1 MAEPAPH
8 RAHPA
13 NRCSPGEGDSL
24 DSLAG
29 GMSHRAH
36 PADRYSPMRRVRR
49 VHFVGI
55 GGAGMG
61 GIAEVLHTLGFE
73 VTGSDLAA
81 GLMTARL
88 RSLGVRVDAGHDRAH
103 VAGAEVVVVSSA
115 VGEDN
120 PEVVEAR
127 RRHLPVVP
135 RAQMLAEIMRFFP
148 ASIAVAGTH
157 GKTTTTSL
165 VASLLA
171 AGGLDP
177 TFVIGGRLL
186 GAGTNA
192 RLGAGE
198 YLVAEADESDASFVL
213 LHPVFAVVTNIDADH
228 MPTYG
233 GDFERLRGAYLE
245 FLHRLPFYGLAVAC
259 LDDRHVR
266 ESLPSVARPVVTY
279 GIDTNADL
287 VATGIAAEGP
297 RTRFRVAGAGFDAST
312 ELTLNLPGRHNVLNA
327 LAAIAVARELGVSE
341 ADIARAFESF
351 QGIGRRLQVIAAL
364 EAAGRPITVI
374 DDYAHHPREIEA
386 TVEAVRAGW
395 PGRRLVAFF
404 QPHRYTRTRD
414 LIDDFAVVLCRL
426 DVLVVLEVYPA
437 GEAPIRAADGRA
449 LCRAIRARGRVD
461 PVFAERVPDLDALAL
476 DLVRPGD
483 VVLTLGAGDVGAAPA
498 AIARALAAAP
508 ALQAVET
515 GS

>member
-1 MAEPAPH
+1 MAEPVP
-8 RAHPA
+8 RQAH
-13 NRCSPGEGDSL
+13 L
-24 DSLAG
+24 
-29 GMSHRAH
+29 
-36 PADRYSPMRRVRR
+36 ADRYSGMRRVRR

-61 GIAEVLHTLGFE
+61 GIAEVLHTLGLE
-73 VTGSDLAA
+73 VTGSDCAA
-81 GLMTARL
+81 SAMTIRL
-88 RSLGVRVDAGHDRAH
+88 RELGVQVSIGHDPAH
-103 VAGAEVVVVSSA
+103 IANAEVVVVSA
-115 VGEDN
+115 AIGTDN

-135 RAQMLAEIMRFFP
+135 RAQMLAELMRFRY
-148 ASIAVAGTH
+148 SIAVAGTH

-165 VASLLA
+165 IASLLA

-198 YLVAEADESDASFVL
+198 YLVAEADESDASFLL
-213 LHPVFAVVTNIDADH
+213 LHPIIAVVTNIDVDH
-228 MPTYG
+228 MSTFE

-245 FLHRLPFYGLAVAC
+245 FLHRLPFYGLAVMC
-259 LDDRHVR
+259 VDDRHVR
-266 ESLPSVARPVVTY
+266 ESLSAVARPIVTY
-279 GIDTNADL
+279 GIDTDADV
-287 VATGIAAEGP
+287 VATNIVPVGP
-297 RTRFRVAGAGFDAST
+297 RTRFTVTQAGIDAPM

-327 LAAIAVARELGVSE
+327 LAAIAVARELDVSE
-341 ADIARAFESF
+341 TDITRAFGSF
-351 QGIGRRLQVIAAL
+351 QGISRRLEVIAAL
-364 EAAGRPITVI
+364 EIAGRPVTVI

-386 TVEAVRAGW
+386 TLEAVQAGW
-395 PGRRLVAFF
+395 PRRRLVVFF

-414 LIDDFAVVLCRL
+414 LLDDFAAVLCGL
-426 DVLVVLEVYPA
+426 DVLVILEVYPA
-437 GEAPIRAADGRA
+437 GEAPISVADGRA

-461 PVFAERVPDLDALAL
+461 PVFAENVSDLDAIAL

-483 VVLTLGAGDVGAAPA
+483 VVLTLGAGDIGAAPA
-498 AIARALAAAP
+498 AIGRALASLP
-508 ALQAVET
+508 AEA

>member
-1 MAEPAPH
+1 MAEPAP
-8 RAHPA
+8 RKAH
-13 NRCSPGEGDSL
+13 L
-24 DSLAG
+24 
-29 GMSHRAH
+29 
-36 PADRYSPMRRVRR
+36 ADRYSGMRRVRR

-61 GIAEVLHTLGFE
+61 GIAEVLHTLGLD
-73 VTGSDLAA
+73 VTGSDCAA
-81 GLMTARL
+81 SAMTTRL
-88 RSLGVRVDAGHDRAH
+88 RELGVQVSIGHDGAH
-103 VAGAEVVVVSSA
+103 VANAEVVVVSA
-115 VGEDN
+115 AIGTDN

-135 RAQMLAEIMRFFP
+135 RAQMLAELMRFRY
-148 ASIAVAGTH
+148 SIAVAGTH

-165 VASLLA
+165 IASLLA

-198 YLVAEADESDASFVL
+198 YLVAEADESDASFLL
-213 LHPVFAVVTNIDADH
+213 LHPIIAVVTNIDVDH
-228 MPTYG
+228 MATFE

-245 FLHRLPFYGLAVAC
+245 FLHRLPFYGLAVMC
-259 LDDRHVR
+259 VDDRHVR
-266 ESLPSVARPVVTY
+266 ESLSAVARPIVTY
-279 GIDTNADL
+279 GIDTDADV
-287 VATGIAAEGP
+287 VATNIVPVGP
-297 RTRFRVAGAGFDAST
+297 RTRFTVTQAGIDAPM

-327 LAAIAVARELGVSE
+327 LAAIAVARELDVSE
-341 ADIARAFESF
+341 TDIARAFGSF
-351 QGIGRRLQVIAAL
+351 QGISRRLEVIAAL
-364 EAAGRPITVI
+364 DIAGRPVTVI

-386 TVEAVRAGW
+386 TLEAVQAGW
-395 PGRRLVAFF
+395 PRRRLVVFF

-414 LIDDFAVVLCRL
+414 LLDDFAAVLCGL
-426 DVLVVLEVYPA
+426 DVLVILEVYPA
-437 GEAPIRAADGRA
+437 GEAPISVADGRA

-461 PVFAERVPDLDALAL
+461 PVFAEKVSDLDAIAL

-483 VVLTLGAGDVGAAPA
+483 VVLTLGAGDIGAAPA
-498 AIARALAAAP
+498 AIGRALASLP
-508 ALQAVET
+508 AEA

>member
-1 MAEPAPH
+1 MADPSFRQAQ
-8 RAHPA
+8 
-13 NRCSPGEGDSL
+13 
-24 DSLAG
+24 LAA
-29 GMSHRAH
+29 RRTA
-36 PADRYSPMRRVRR
+36 MRRARR

-73 VTGSDLAA
+73 VTGSDCTASA
-81 GLMTARL
+81 MTARL
-88 RSLGVRVDAGHDRAH
+88 AGLGVHVTIGHDRAH
-103 VAGAEVVVVSSA
+103 VAGANAVVVSA
-115 VGEDN
+115 AIGPDN

-127 RRHLPVVP
+127 RRGIPVVP
-135 RAQMLAEIMRFFP
+135 RAQMLAELMRFRY
-148 ASIAVAGTH
+148 SVAVAGTH

-165 VASLLA
+165 IASLLA

-198 YLVAEADESDASFVL
+198 YLVAEADESDASFLL
-213 LHPVFAVVTNIDADH
+213 LHPIIAVITNIDADH
-228 MPTYG
+228 MSTFG

-259 LDDRHVR
+259 ADDGHVR
-266 ESLPSVARPVVTY
+266 ETLPSVARSIVTY
-279 GIDTNADL
+279 GIDADADL
-287 VATGIAAEGP
+287 VATDIVAEGP
-297 RTRFRVAGAGFDAST
+297 RMRFKVAGTGVASPID
-312 ELTLNLPGRHNVLNA
+312 LILNLPGRHNVLNA
-327 LAAIAVARELGVSE
+327 LAAIAVARELGVAE

-364 EAAGRPITVI
+364 EIGGRPVTVI

-386 TVEAVRAGW
+386 TLEAVRAGW
-395 PGRRLVAFF
+395 PGRRLVVLF
-404 QPHRYTRTRD
+404 QPHRYSRTRD
-414 LIDDFAVVLCRL
+414 LLDDFAAVLCDL

-437 GEAPIRAADGRA
+437 GEAPISVADGRA

-461 PVFAERVPDLDALAL
+461 PVFAEKVSDLEDLAR

-483 VVLTLGAGDVGAAPA
+483 VVLTLGAGDIGSAPA
-498 AIARALAAAP
+498 AIGRALASP
-508 ALQAVET
+508 PVELA
-515 GS
+515 S